1 VVKIGCLAQLVNVIA
16 PIMTVKG
23 GPAWRQS
30 TYYPYLYASQYGRG
44 TALNL
49 AVQCQGYDTEFA
61 SDVSYLDISA
71 VESDKDGALTFFI
84 VNRHPDESIELDLS
98 LQGFTHQKVIMD
110 KVMSGHALDAKNG
123 PDAEQVAPK
132 DGQGASVTQQKLTAS
147 IAPMS
152 YRMIRLGV

>member
-1 VVKIGCLAQLVNVIA
+1 
-16 PIMTVKG
+16 
-23 GPAWRQS
+23 
-30 TYYPYLYASQYGRG
+30 
-44 TALNL
+44 
-49 AVQCQGYDTEFA
+49 VQCQGYDTEFA